1 MQIREKIVDFVV
13 DNYLFG
19 DSARLPSDHESL
31 VDQGVVDST
40 GVLELVEFLEEQFGI
55 EVLETET
62 VPDNLGS
69 IANLTKY
76 VEGKKAASGLAR

>member
-1 MQIREKIVDFVV
+1 MQIREKLVDFVV
-13 DNYLFG
+13 NNYLFG
-19 DSARLPSDHESL
+19 DSARMPSDHESL
-31 VDQGVVDST
+31 VDQGIVDST

-76 VEGKKAASGLAR
+76 VEGKKVGSGLAR